1 MLGNRRNRLLRSCGN
16 ANSSFEESKP
26 ASHPFLG
33 ERIPRYV
40 PPPTGV
46 EPACVLVEVTDLFT
60 TSLTFPPPREGQVV
74 SQIKLPG
81 ERPSRTLILR
91 EDASCLVSTLWSRQP
106 KYPNSSPPGI
116 GRPGSCC
123 PRDRAMMDVLEKLP
137 GEQTKSGPPYGGG
150 SVSAKY
156 PNSSPPE
163 INAAQMRTKT
173 FPGELRGG
181 RPFVGRSNRSS
192 SPPGTRSRAPT
203 RQLLWMA
210 GLNPAMDKFCR
221 GARTW
226 RRHSEPLI
234 WFALSS
240 VSGSSPRSLRQAPRF
255 EHARFR
261 ASPGIRVSPADFHRR
276 YFEQAMLRKTKNPPE
291 RWLGRVRV
299 KRTVDIA

>member
-156 PNSSPPE
+156 P
-163 INAAQMRTKT
+163 K
-173 FPGELRGG
+173 
-181 RPFVGRSNRSS
+181 S
-192 SPPGTRSRAPT
+192 SPPGIRSRKSADENISRGTARRAP
-203 RQLLWMA
+203 LLWDEVTDP
-210 GLNPAMDKFCR
+210 LHHLEH
-221 GARTW
+221 GAARCAANQIAKRILS
-226 RRHSEPLI
+226 RRSNL
-234 WFALSS
+234 
-240 VSGSSPRSLRQAPRF
+240 AP
-255 EHARFR
+255 
-261 ASPGIRVSPADFHRR
+261 P
-276 YFEQAMLRKTKNPPE
+276 
-291 RWLGRVRV
+291 
-299 KRTVDIA
+299 